1 LAKNR
6 LKSNQIFVHVN
17 VDNRVLLSGL
27 ATKSYINEVASK
39 KNSKIIEI
47 SEFQNLLDFTSVEN
61 LVDKME

>member
-1 LAKNR
+1 MKNC
-6 LKSNQIFVHVN
+6 IFVYVN

-27 ATKSYINEVASK
+27 ATKSYISDVASK

-47 SEFQNLLDFTSVEN
+47 SEFHNLIDFTSVEN

>member
-1 LAKNR
+1 MY
-6 LKSNQIFVHVN
+6 VN

-27 ATKSYINEVASK
+27 ATKSYINEIASK

-47 SEFQNLLDFTSVEN
+47 SDFQNLIDFTSVED